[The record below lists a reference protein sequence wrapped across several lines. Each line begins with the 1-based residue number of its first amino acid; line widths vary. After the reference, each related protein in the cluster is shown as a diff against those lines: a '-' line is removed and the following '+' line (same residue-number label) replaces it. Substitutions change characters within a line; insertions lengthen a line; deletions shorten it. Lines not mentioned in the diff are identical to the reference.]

1 MIKELII
8 DGSSKDF
15 TFKKVSLGD
24 AREFFLVVPLG
35 DDPSIKPT
43 PIAGYEVIVFN
54 DRTINLS
61 QTALGEMKPE
71 SSSQSFIDRIPLDLW
86 DSLEHVSDTSD
97 EEAFGSSPSHHMP
110 RSEHNQS
117 APAHDVPENLGAI
130 RNVKITQ
137 EDRQPESRHEKESP
151 QSNKPSPPPRTPGKE
166 KNESANH
173 DAQDTNVASALRSQ
187 GSSSN
192 SGNNNGSTNGNG
204 NGNTD
209 GVTPTPEPPAPIYNY
224 AAQTF
229 YGSPS
234 LSSLI
239 GDAGDDTFYTFSN
252 VALYQG
258 NLGFDTLVGVDT
270 SNASITQSSEGV
282 FEIAGSAFNTV
293 MNDQGNPSQQDA
305 FQLSNVKIDSIEQFK
320 NVANGSAVNLAQL
333 ILPTRFN
340 DTIEALNRQE
350 SFVINAFAG
359 DDRVTGGATDDTLL
373 GNDGNDLLLGGD
385 NTLIQNHHF
394 HESLDG
400 GLGNDTLTYLGV
412 SNSNYLLGDSISASL
427 LGGTGNDDLQI
438 KVDALSHVSISGG
451 TGLDSL
457 SINQSTNRY
466 SLWDPLRFSWQYILQ
481 DQAYV
486 LKMRALD
493 SGNVFEITESDAS
506 LESIKLSFS
515 SNANSYHIARPQ
527 FSSPE
532 TVIGTDG
539 DDIFFSSSRTS
550 LMHAGLGDD
559 IVVISNQEKVELG
572 EGTNQLFSDRSDVTL
587 SYAWASHEVDL
598 NLSQKLGLAYDQD
611 TNLIALDR
619 INRLIENAEGG
630 SGHDKMTGNTLN
642 NQLWGLSG
650 NDTIEGGGGDDFIYG
665 GDGDDSLTINGQGH
679 TTMEGGD
686 GSDQFKLHFNL
697 TDGSKATITD
707 FNVDTLDHVF
717 LYLDQF
723 SRASGTYFNQYEV
736 KDASQNLLYS
746 GAIDHEGSA
755 ILSLTLNQENNLLSI
770 NFNQTDYAI
779 LESNVYNID
788 LMFNQHLI
796 DISYL

>member
-24 AREFFLVVPLG
+24 AREFFVVVPLS

-86 DSLEHVSDTSD
+86 DSLEHLSDTSD

-130 RNVKITQ
+130 RNVKIHP
-137 EDRQPESRHEKESP
+137 EDHHPESRREKESP
-151 QSNKPSPPPRTPGKE
+151 QSNKPSSPSRTPSKE
-166 KNESANH
+166 KNESTHH
-173 DAQDTNVASALRSQ
+173 DAQDINVASALRSE

-192 SGNNNGSTNGNG
+192 TDHNNGSTNGNG

-320 NVANGSAVNLAQL
+320 NIANGSAVNLAQL

-340 DTIEALNRQE
+340 DTIEALNHQE

-359 DDRVTGGATDDTLL
+359 DDLVTGGATDDTLL
-373 GNDGNDLLLGGD
+373 GNDGNDVLAGGT

-412 SNSNYLLGDSISASL
+412 TNSNYVLGDNVSASL
-427 LGGTGNDDLQI
+427 LGGNGNDDLQI

-451 TGLDSL
+451 TGIDSL

-466 SLWDPLRFSWQYILQ
+466 SLWDPLRFSWQFALQ
-481 DQAYV
+481 DQSY
-486 LKMRALD
+486 LIKMMSLD
-493 SGNVFEITESDAS
+493 TGNVFEITESDAS

-515 SNANSYHIARPQ
+515 SNATSYDILRPQ
-527 FSSPE
+527 FASPQ
-532 TVIGTDG
+532 TLIGTDG
-539 DDIFFSSSRTS
+539 NDVFFSSNQTTNVS
-550 LMHAGLGDD
+550 MGLGDD
-559 IVVISNQEKVELG
+559 IVVASNRETISLG
-572 EGTNQLFSDRSDVTL
+572 EGTNQLFASASDVTL
-587 SYAWASHEVDL
+587 SYAWASGEVDL

-650 NDTIEGGGGDDFIYG
+650 NDTIVGGGGDDFIYG
-665 GDGDDSLTINGQGH
+665 GDGNDMLTMNGQGNA
-679 TTMEGGD
+679 TLQGGE

-707 FNVDTLDHVF
+707 FNADTLDHVF

-723 SRASGTYFNQYEV
+723 STATGTYFNQYEI

-755 ILSLTLNQENNLLSI
+755 VLTLTLNQENNLLSVI
-770 NFNQTDYAI
+770 YNQESYAI
-779 LESNVYNID
+779 LESTIYDID
-788 LMFNQHLI
+788 LMFNHNLF
-796 DISYL
+796 DVSYL